1 MKRLI
6 ILCTATA
13 AILASCVKDRIQ
25 PPVSNVIN
33 TAGDSLIYFWDFNI
47 EDSTDRSPAFNA
59 GSAAATYRYHSSYI
73 DFTTGSG
80 INLRTGFD
88 TGSCLRVR
96 NPSDSVV
103 FAMPTTGYKDVVMQF
118 AEQRS
123 SSGPSINAVYY
134 TTDGINYINTAI
146 SSVNTYT
153 VDTTFGL
160 HAFNFASDAN
170 TNNNPKF
177 AVKIVFTNN
186 NTGTSG
192 NDRFDNVSLEG
203 IKE

>member
-6 ILCTATA
+6 ILCTAAT

-33 TAGDSLIYFWDFNI
+33 TAGDSLIYFWDFNV
-47 EDSTDRSPAFNA
+47 EDSADRSPAFNA
-59 GSAAATYRYHSSYI
+59 GGATTTYHYYSSYI

-96 NPSDSVV
+96 NPSDSVIFV
-103 FAMPTTGYKDVVMQF
+103 MPTTGYKDVVMQF

-123 SSGPSINAVYY
+123 SSGPSINAISY
-134 TTDGINYINTAI
+134 TTDGVHYITTAI
-146 SSVNTYT
+146 NGLNTYT
-153 VDTTFGL
+153 VDTAFSL

-170 TNNNPKF
+170 TNNNAKF
-177 AVKIVFTNN
+177 AVKILFSNN
-186 NTGTSG
+186 NTGASG